1 MTNLGAQA
9 SRIKSTRD
17 ISLDGVK
24 VIAILLVITIHL
36 SAKGFSFMTEHWW
49 AVNIYESIS
58 RVGVP
63 LFLMV
68 TGALL
73 LPRTPDAR
81 SMMRRA
87 LRVGLPL
94 AVWSVVYLCWFQ
106 YTGTLIDNWFASILR
121 APVVP
126 HLWYLYILI
135 GAYIFL
141 PVLAGFYQLPNVS
154 AQVLALLAWFI
165 GSSLAPLA
173 YALTSRVYVGLDW
186 SFLSLYAGYMVL
198 GAMLFHKL
206 PAQWLKLWP
215 AIVMWS
221 VSTAGI
227 AYFTWW
233 HSLVVGRAVE
243 TFYTYSSPLVITA
256 AIGAFCGIRVFFSTY
271 VQGSTLLSRWTFKLA
286 KLSFGIYLVHVLV
299 MFWLD
304 LNGISY
310 NFINP
315 WMGIPIA
322 TMAVLAGSTAITML
336 LEKIPYVR
344 AIVPG

>member
-1 MTNLGAQA
+1 MTNIAAPA
-9 SRIKSTRD
+9 SRIKGVRD
-17 ISLDGVK
+17 VSLDGVK

-36 SAKGFSFMTEHWW
+36 SAKGFSAMVEHWW
-49 AVNIYESIS
+49 AVNVYESIS

-81 SMMRRA
+81 SMLQRVR
-87 LRVGLPL
+87 RVGLPL
-94 AVWSVVYLCWFQ
+94 VVWSVLYLCWFQ
-106 YTGTLIDNWFASILR
+106 YTGTLIDNWFSAILR

-126 HLWYLYILI
+126 HLWYLYTLI

-141 PVLAGFYQLPNVS
+141 PVLAGFYQIPNVG
-154 AQVLALLAWFI
+154 AQVLALLAWFA
-165 GSSLAPLA
+165 GSSIAPLV
-173 YALTSRVYVGLDW
+173 YALTGHIYVGLDW
-186 SFLSLYAGYMVL
+186 SFLSLYGGYLVL
-198 GAMLFHKL
+198 GAVLFHKL
-206 PAQWLKLWP
+206 PARWLRLGPALALWGFS
-215 AIVMWS
+215 A
-221 VSTAGI
+221 AGI

-233 HSLVVGRAVE
+233 HSLVIGRAVE

-256 AIGAFCGIRVFFSTY
+256 AIGAFCSIRVFFSKY
-271 VQGSTLLSRWTFKLA
+271 VQGSPVLSNWTFRLA

-315 WMGIPIA
+315 WLAIPVA
-322 TMAVLAGSTAITML
+322 ALAVLAGSTVITVL